1 LDQKFFFKSQAFN
14 QRKIQVHVLSHSY
27 LLSVVYGV
35 VQYDAMMWNTDNK
48 NHKAMTP
55 ALFPPFCKDYSK
67 TQMEKHAD
75 VT

>member
-1 LDQKFFFKSQAFN
+1 
-14 QRKIQVHVLSHSY
+14 
-27 LLSVVYGV
+27 
-35 VQYDAMMWNTDNK
+35 MMWNTDNK